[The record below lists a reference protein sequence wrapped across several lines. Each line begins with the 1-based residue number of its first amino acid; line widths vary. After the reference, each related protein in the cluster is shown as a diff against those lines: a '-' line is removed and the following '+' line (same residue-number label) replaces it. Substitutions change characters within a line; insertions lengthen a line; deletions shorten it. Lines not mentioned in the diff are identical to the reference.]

1 MLHFI
6 ITFCSVVLCI
16 TVILSII
23 VKIRCWKKAGKT
35 RFSGFIF
42 SFFKWYNVYKVQST
56 TSRRRQQFM
65 LDNNRINLT
74 LWGII
79 SITVLCMWLTIL
91 ELK

>member
-1 MLHFI
+1 MFHFI
-6 ITFCSVVLCI
+6 ITSCIVVLCI
-16 TVILSII
+16 TIIISII
-23 VKIRCWKKAGKT
+23 VKIRCWKKAGKKGL
-35 RFSGFIF
+35 SGFIF

-79 SITVLCMWLTIL
+79 SIAGLCIMFTVL